1 MCGGHMFEWAGG
13 GMSVGGSRVFS
24 MSTSQEPT
32 PFAQGPSPSHR
43 TSPSEYNV
51 SAAQSA
57 KVALKDGAEK
67 PTFKL
72 ADAQWLRAQRAG
84 IASAADLVQY
94 QQKLQRASEGF
105 ARSQGHGVGRAIA
118 LTIAAVLIAII
129 GIALGIVIME
139 FAGEWI
145 ASMEEN

>member
-1 MCGGHMFEWAGG
+1 MDAGTCSNKVG
-13 GMSVGGSRVFS
+13 EVSVGGSIVFA
-24 MSTSQEPT
+24 MSTSHEFNS
-32 PFAQGPSPSHR
+32 FAQGPSPSR
-43 TSPSEYNV
+43 QSSPAEENA
-51 SAAQSA
+51 SAAKSA
-57 KVALKDGAEK
+57 RTAQKDRAEK
-67 PTFKL
+67 PTFRL

-84 IASAADLVQY
+84 IANAADLVQY

-145 ASMEEN
+145 TSMEEN